1 MWLVN
6 GVAAA
11 FFASLDTCS
20 CIRIATVDDAEDGND
35 APLILNDGNVN
46 RSPYA
51 AAGGGSSRRRRTTK
65 GKKQHA
71 AVLYGGF

>member
-35 APLILNDGNVN
+35 APLILDDGNVN

-51 AAGGGSSRRRRTTK
+51 AGGSSRRRRTTK
-65 GKKQHA
+65 GKKRQA
-71 AVLYGGF
+71 TMLYGGF

>member
-51 AAGGGSSRRRRTTK
+51 AADGSSRRRRTTK
-65 GKKQHA
+65 GKKRQA
-71 AVLYGGF
+71 TMLYGGF